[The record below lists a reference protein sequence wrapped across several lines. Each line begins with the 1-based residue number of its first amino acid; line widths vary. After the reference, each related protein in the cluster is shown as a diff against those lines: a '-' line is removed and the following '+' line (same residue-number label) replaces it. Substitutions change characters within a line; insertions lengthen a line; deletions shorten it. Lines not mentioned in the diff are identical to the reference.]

1 MNLSKGDIKSQIIK
15 IALPASIGMIF
26 HTFYNITDTFY
37 AGLISSEAI
46 GSMAITF
53 PVFFILL
60 ALAIGFSQ
68 GTTALISNYIGFG
81 DQRRACEIYV
91 QAILYTII
99 FSIIMGGVIFYSCEW
114 IFIFFGA
121 EGSFLNNSVAYMTVI
136 AIGAPFMLL
145 SLVVNSILN
154 AIGDSKKNRNVMMFG
169 FFLNIALNPILCF
182 GFLFIPPLGI
192 MGIAFSTVTVQLI
205 ATSYLFMHAVKTD
218 IMQNYSSH
226 MLILKFNYFKK
237 FISQSIPSSISYLM
251 IAFGFFVIT
260 KFVAGYGPSA
270 AAAFGVALR
279 IEELIILPTIGLN
292 VALVS
297 IIGQSYG
304 AKEYKRIREVYITSL
319 KIGFIMMFFGSIIL
333 IFLGEFL
340 SSLFTN
346 DEEVI
351 RYSKNYLYFAAIW
364 SFLFPVVHMSGSVFL
379 GIKKPLYTAFY
390 AFIRLGVLPGI
401 VIYLITKYFEFEIN
415 GIWIGLLIINFTVS
429 TIIFFHLKRILSR
442 IENQIK
448 T

>member
-1 MNLSKGDIKSQIIK
+1 
-15 IALPASIGMIF
+15 
-26 HTFYNITDTFY
+26 
-37 AGLISSEAI
+37 
-46 GSMAITF
+46 
-53 PVFFILL
+53 
-60 ALAIGFSQ
+60 
-68 GTTALISNYIGFG
+68 
-81 DQRRACEIYV
+81 
-91 QAILYTII
+91 
-99 FSIIMGGVIFYSCEW
+99 
-114 IFIFFGA
+114 
-121 EGSFLNNSVAYMTVI
+121 
-136 AIGAPFMLL
+136 
-145 SLVVNSILN
+145 
-154 AIGDSKKNRNVMMFG
+154 
-169 FFLNIALNPILCF
+169 
-182 GFLFIPPLGI
+182 

-237 FISQSIPSSISYLM
+237 FISQSIPSSYLM

-401 VIYLITKYFEFEIN
+401 VIYLITKYFEFEVN

-429 TIIFFHLKRILSR
+429 SIIFFHLTKNSANRKSNQNLSR
-442 IENQIK
+442 FFYK
-448 T
+448 SFFRF

>member
-1 MNLSKGDIKSQIIK
+1 
-15 IALPASIGMIF
+15 
-26 HTFYNITDTFY
+26 
-37 AGLISSEAI
+37 
-46 GSMAITF
+46 
-53 PVFFILL
+53 
-60 ALAIGFSQ
+60 
-68 GTTALISNYIGFG
+68 
-81 DQRRACEIYV
+81 
-91 QAILYTII
+91 
-99 FSIIMGGVIFYSCEW
+99 
-114 IFIFFGA
+114 
-121 EGSFLNNSVAYMTVI
+121 
-136 AIGAPFMLL
+136 
-145 SLVVNSILN
+145 
-154 AIGDSKKNRNVMMFG
+154 
-169 FFLNIALNPILCF
+169 
-182 GFLFIPPLGI
+182 
-192 MGIAFSTVTVQLI
+192 
-205 ATSYLFMHAVKTD
+205 
-218 IMQNYSSH
+218 
-226 MLILKFNYFKK
+226 
-237 FISQSIPSSISYLM
+237 M

-401 VIYLITKYFEFEIN
+401 VIYLITKYFEFEVN

-429 TIIFFHLKRILSR
+429 AIIFFHLKRILSR